1 MSEEDEGS
9 VSVKQ
14 YVYFALK
21 SDVTS
26 PDQVTARLGFQ
37 PDRVGVRGSRQASP
51 PVPATHTWAVECRKP
66 RMTVD
71 EQITEVL
78 DRIRPIANGIRALV
92 EPGEIEASLQVVRYF
107 EIDEIEPEAPGEG
120 RSESLLGWH
129 LTIADLAFLVS
140 IDADVHID
148 EHSV

>member
-1 MSEEDEGS
+1 MSEDEGS

-21 SDVTS
+21 SDAT
-26 PDQVTARLGFQ
+26 TAEEITTRLGFK
-37 PDRVGVRGSRQASP
+37 PDRVGVRGARQSSP

-71 EQITEVL
+71 EQVTEVL
-78 DRIRPIANGIRALV
+78 DRIRPIANGIRTLV
-92 EPGEIEASLQVVRYF
+92 EPGEIEAALHIVRYF
-107 EIDEIEPEAPGEG
+107 EVDDLEPEAAEDGPP
-120 RSESLLGWH
+120 ESLLGWH

-140 IDADVHID
+140 IDADVDIS